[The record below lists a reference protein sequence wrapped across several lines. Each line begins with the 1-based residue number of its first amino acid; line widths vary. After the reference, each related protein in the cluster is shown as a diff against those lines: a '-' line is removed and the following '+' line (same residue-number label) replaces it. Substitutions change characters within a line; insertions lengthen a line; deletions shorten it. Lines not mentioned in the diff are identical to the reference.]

1 MMDKEEKLGKEDI
14 PNSDNDEVIINDGIE
29 FIPYQSPIVSEVAA
43 VGYGPDPML
52 IEAISSIGDD
62 DIIFTNFD
70 DTIIVDVDS
79 DMYGGPWPEDVLLE
93 ETDLSDLNIETD
105 FLYEDDDINSEGE
118 SKDMKSNKYDDIN
131 DYFV

>member
-1 MMDKEEKLGKEDI
+1 MGKEEKLEKENI
-14 PNSDNDEVIINDGIE
+14 PNSDDDEVIINEGIE
-29 FIPYQSPIVSEVAA
+29 SITYQSPIISEVAD

-52 IEAISSIGDD
+52 IEGISSIGNDD
-62 DIIFTNFD
+62 VIFTDLD
-70 DTIIVDVDS
+70 DTTMVDVNS

-93 ETDLSDLNIETD
+93 ETDLSDLSFETE

-118 SKDMKSNKYDDIN
+118 SKDMKSNKNDDIN